1 MVKPGA
7 SYQPELI
14 ELMKTALDEATNTL
28 PVATQTSDM
37 KLKLASRILSA
48 AARGVRDPIQLRI
61 AALTDIEEVEDE
73 NNVYR
78 CYAQLQR
85 LRQQVEEAEATRSN
99 VGVGRNERLSALRDA
114 DLFPSTQRMRHSTAS
129 NRLVTY
135 WNELDRDEL
144 NP

>member
-28 PVATQTSDM
+28 PVARQTSDM

-61 AALTDIEEVEDE
+61 AALMEIDEDE
-73 NNVYR
+73 NDISR
-78 CYAQLQR
+78 SYARLQC
-85 LRQQVEEAEATRSN
+85 LRQQVEEAEATRAAAGS
-99 VGVGRNERLSALRDA
+99 GRSEYSSSRGRQPYP
-114 DLFPSTQRMRHSTAS
+114 FQ
-129 NRLVTY
+129 
-135 WNELDRDEL
+135 E
-144 NP
+144 